1 MNTLGALR
9 RVLIAGVATSSAACT
24 STPSEMRVA
33 GPPTRF
39 ETSQS
44 YEAFVGCIAER
55 VVTKFKMTS
64 FPTARGTSF
73 VYDFGSVG
81 VAKAGMLVDVM
92 RGPPVAAEVSIKGG
106 PWLGRDKLL
115 LNAVRGCAVS

>member
-1 MNTLGALR
+1 MKTFALR
-9 RVLIAGVATSSAACT
+9 RALAAGIALSTAACT

-39 ETSQS
+39 ETARN
-44 YEAFVGCIAER
+44 YDAFVGCIAER

-64 FPTARGTSF
+64 FPTASGTSF
-73 VYDFGSVG
+73 VYDYGSVG
-81 VAKAGMLVDVM
+81 MAKAGMLVDVM
-92 RGPPVAAEVSIKGG
+92 KGPPVAAEVSIKGG

-115 LNAVRGCAVS
+115 LDAVRGCAAP